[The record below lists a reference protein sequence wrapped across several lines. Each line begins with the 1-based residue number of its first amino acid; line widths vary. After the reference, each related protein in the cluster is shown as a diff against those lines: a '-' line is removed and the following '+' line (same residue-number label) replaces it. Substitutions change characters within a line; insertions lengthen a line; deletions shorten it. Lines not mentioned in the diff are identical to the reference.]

1 MNSPVE
7 DRLRQ
12 ALADAGA
19 TVDTGTLRPLRPP
32 ERRWFRVDLRMVS
45 AATVVVL
52 MCTAAYTAFTAF
64 GVDGGDQGSVAAM
77 NPPAA
82 QGKESELV
90 AFLCSASSKHARC
103 GTGDVPPDR
112 IREIETTLRALP
124 QVESVVY
131 TSRASAYESLKKD
144 FVHNRSVLKEVKI
157 TDVPA
162 SFTLRLSEGAD
173 VREVQDRLRQVT
185 GIQEVVNPSGPPW
198 PQAAELRKWPISVFL
213 CKKGTALP
221 TCGAVRVDGE
231 NGDFKVT
238 KAGKGATSAEK
249 KALEVLIGKM
259 PEVEKYEYID
269 EKAAYEDFRKT
280 YKSNKTL
287 LDATRV
293 EDMPQAFRL
302 RLKPDSSWQNV
313 LSELREQPGVA
324 QATYLPCP
332 ADKSAL
338 QYEFGV
344 TLPESTICPA
354 SG

>member
-12 ALADAGA
+12 ALTDAGA

-32 ERRWFRVDLRMVS
+32 ERRRFRVDLRMVS
-45 AATVVVL
+45 VATAVVL
-52 MCTAAYTAFTAF
+52 AGTAAFTAFTAF
-64 GVDGGDQGSVAAM
+64 GVDGGDQDSVVAM
-77 NPPAA
+77 NPPATR
-82 QGKESELV
+82 GKETELV
-90 AFLCSASSKHARC
+90 AFLCTASSKHERC
-103 GTGDVPPDR
+103 GAGDVTPDR

-131 TSRASAYESLKKD
+131 TSRASAYESLRKD
-144 FVHNRSVLKEVKI
+144 FAHNRSVLKEVQI
-157 TDVPA
+157 TDLPA
-162 SFTLRLSEGAD
+162 AFTLRLSEGAD
-173 VREVQDRLRQVT
+173 MGEVHDRLRRVT
-185 GIQEVVNPSGPPW
+185 GIQEVVDPAGPPW
-198 PQAAELRKWPISVFL
+198 PQAAELRKWPIKVFL
-213 CKKGTALP
+213 CKEGTALP
-221 TCGAVRVDGE
+221 ACGAVRVDGE

-238 KAGKGATSAEK
+238 KEGKGATPAERR
-249 KALEVLIGKM
+249 ALEALIGKM

-302 RLKPDSSWQNV
+302 RLKPDSSWQAV

-332 ADKSAL
+332 ADRSAL

-344 TLPESTICPA
+344 TLPESAICPA
-354 SG
+354 RG